1 MNKTQAK
8 QSIKKHGIY
17 NALYVL
23 ASMRYNEASDL
34 IEIIERVFDNIDDK
48 QLQKAINKATR

>member
-8 QSIKKHGIY
+8 KLIKDYGLY
-17 NALYVL
+17 TALYEL

-34 IEIIERVFDNIDDK
+34 LEIIERVIDNIDTK
-48 QLQKAINKATR
+48 TLQKAINKATR